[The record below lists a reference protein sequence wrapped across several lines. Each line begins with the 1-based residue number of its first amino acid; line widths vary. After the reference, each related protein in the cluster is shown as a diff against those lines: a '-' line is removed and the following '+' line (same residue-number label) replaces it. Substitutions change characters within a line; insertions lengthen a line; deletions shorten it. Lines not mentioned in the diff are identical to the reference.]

1 MAIRTI
7 LQRIRLSF
15 SKINLPNVTQRT
27 NTEPEYK
34 LCLPNLWL
42 FFILANHLPLSL
54 YHTGLLLFFFSGL
67 CHTFLCYRLNESNIH
82 V

>member
-15 SKINLPNVTQRT
+15 GKINLPNVTQRT
-27 NTEPEYK
+27 NTEPDYK
-34 LCLPNLWL
+34 LCLNHLVVI
-42 FFILANHLPLSL
+42 FILANHLPVSL
-54 YHTGLLLFFFSGL
+54 YHTDLLFFFSGL
-67 CHTFLCYRLNESNIH
+67 CPTFLCYRLNESNIH